1 MGWSPL
7 GEPQWEEK
15 MIYELEL
22 IAEQVSDLENEASVQ
37 RPQCRNTGKASQWE
51 TSRR

>member
-1 MGWSPL
+1 MEWSPL
-7 GEPQWEEK
+7 GEPQWEGK

-37 RPQCRNTGKASQWE
+37 RPQCRNMVIVSQRE